1 MYTTENSEVGDQ
13 SIWRLVQNLF
23 YFPNQLDIFLKLHR
37 GKLDLASLDIKE
49 IRKVLHVINL
59 MLKGKLMNVIEAKSS
74 FPCNNSREQQHISYC
89 LKTTNSHY
97 YVQSTTGGRYCNR
110 CPLEEIKQPKSGGEL
125 PTEISCSLKASDVAV
140 EEEKNHSE

>member
-13 SIWRLVQNLF
+13 SIWRLVQNLY

-59 MLKGKLMNVIEAKSS
+59 MLKGK
-74 FPCNNSREQQHISYC
+74 
-89 LKTTNSHY
+89 
-97 YVQSTTGGRYCNR
+97 
-110 CPLEEIKQPKSGGEL
+110 
-125 PTEISCSLKASDVAV
+125 
-140 EEEKNHSE
+140 